1 MGLDSK
7 KEANFG
13 HYFVCINKLGHRKL
27 IYVILSNES
36 EEYSRL
42 SIGSEERNARGV
54 SLGLFPCDNFINLN
68 YRIPKVNLFMPEKI
82 TKPVFSPFLLCY
94 IKNEFLKNDRGL
106 LKLT

>member
-13 HYFVCINKLGHRKL
+13 HYFVCINKLGDRKL

-42 SIGSEERNARGV
+42 SI
-54 SLGLFPCDNFINLN
+54 
-68 YRIPKVNLFMPEKI
+68 
-82 TKPVFSPFLLCY
+82 
-94 IKNEFLKNDRGL
+94 
-106 LKLT
+106 

>member
-54 SLGLFPCDNFINLN
+54 SLGLFPCNNFINLN

-82 TKPVFSPFLLCY
+82 TKPVFFPISFVFHQER
-94 IKNEFLKNDRGL
+94 ILK
-106 LKLT
+106 K

>member
-13 HYFVCINKLGHRKL
+13 HYIVCINKLGHRKL

-42 SIGSEERNARGV
+42 SIGSKERNARGV
-54 SLGLFPCDNFINLN
+54 SLGLFPCDNFVNLN
-68 YRIPKVNLFMPEKI
+68 
-82 TKPVFSPFLLCY
+82 
-94 IKNEFLKNDRGL
+94 
-106 LKLT
+106 

>member
-68 YRIPKVNLFMPEKI
+68 YRIPKVNLFMPKSQNRFFPISFVLHQERIFK
-82 TKPVFSPFLLCY
+82 K
-94 IKNEFLKNDRGL
+94 
-106 LKLT
+106 

>member
-1 MGLDSK
+1 MRIFDPSNHKLLTAFSRLWVLIRK

-13 HYFVCINKLGHRKL
+13 HYIVCINKLGHRKL

-54 SLGLFPCDNFINLN
+54 SLGLFPCNNFINLN
-68 YRIPKVNLFMPEKI
+68 
-82 TKPVFSPFLLCY
+82 
-94 IKNEFLKNDRGL
+94 
-106 LKLT
+106 

>member
-13 HYFVCINKLGHRKL
+13 PYFVCINKLGDRKL

-68 YRIPKVNLFMPEKI
+68 YRIPKMNLFMPEKI
-82 TKPVFSPFLLCY
+82 TKPVFFPISFVFHQER
-94 IKNEFLKNDRGL
+94 ILK
-106 LKLT
+106 K

>member
-13 HYFVCINKLGHRKL
+13 PYFVCINKLGDRKL

-82 TKPVFSPFLLCY
+82 TKPVFFPISFVFHQER
-94 IKNEFLKNDRGL
+94 ILK
-106 LKLT
+106 K

>member
-1 MGLDSK
+1 MGLGSK

-68 YRIPKVNLFMPEKI
+68 YRIPKVNVFMPEKI
-82 TKPVFSPFLLCY
+82 TKPVFPHFFCVTSRTYF
-94 IKNEFLKNDRGL
+94 
-106 LKLT
+106 